1 MAFKICSFNCWG
13 ATVAAIASV
22 PYANEFKVVS
32 MSFAIHTLQNIIAIM
47 SDNICF
53 IIPVSLSLN
62 NKYIT
67 ALP

>member
-1 MAFKICSFNCWG
+1 MAFIICSFNCWG
-13 ATVAAIASV
+13 VTVAAIEAV
-22 PYANEFKVVS
+22 PSENEFKVVS